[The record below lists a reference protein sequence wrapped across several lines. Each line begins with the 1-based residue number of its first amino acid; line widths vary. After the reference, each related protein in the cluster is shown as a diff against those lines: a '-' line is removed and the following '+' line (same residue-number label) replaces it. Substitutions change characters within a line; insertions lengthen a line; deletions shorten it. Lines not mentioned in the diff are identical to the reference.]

1 MRIKDWIVICILYL
15 VVLVLCGTVTYK
27 FGLVHGALEEQV
39 LIEKQNTLVAFKTLE
54 KSTQNQAKIT
64 KEVDK
69 RTKRSTK
76 IESNY
81 DSTAATIDG
90 LRKQL
95 QDQIDR
101 STEDGSTRTDSCTA
115 HDQLLGTMGGIIEE
129 MATEGA
135 RIAREADKHAND
147 SLMYQNILKGQ

>member
-1 MRIKDWIVICILYL
+1 MRVKDWIVFCVLYL
-15 VVLVLCGTVTYK
+15 VVLVFCGTVTYK

-39 LIEKQNTLVAFKTLE
+39 LIEKQNALVAFKALE
-54 KSTQNQAKIT
+54 KTAQNQTKIT

-76 IESNY
+76 IESDY
-81 DSTAATIDG
+81 DSTADTIDG

-95 QDQIDR
+95 QDQVDR
-101 STEDGSTRTDSCTA
+101 STQVGNTRTDSCTTQ
-115 HDQLLGTMGGIIEE
+115 DQLLGTMGSIITE

-135 RIAREADKHAND
+135 RIAREADKCTND

>member
-1 MRIKDWIVICILYL
+1 MRIKDWLVICILYL

-39 LIEKQNTLVAFKTLE
+39 LIEKQNALVAFKTLE
-54 KSTQNQAKIT
+54 KTTQNQTKII

-69 RTKRSTK
+69 RTKRGNK
-76 IESNY
+76 IESDY
-81 DSTAATIDG
+81 DSAAATIDG

-101 STEDGSTRTDSCTA
+101 SAQVGNTRTDSCTTQ
-115 HDQLLGTMGGIIEE
+115 DQLLGTMGSIIEE

-135 RIAREADKHAND
+135 RIAREAGKHAND